1 MSAEWQYATNDSD
14 STKNAF
20 SNSNVENF
28 LDVGVDVFHAKSFF
42 YFFYFFY
49 FRYKYY
55 ERKSVRD
62 DSNDRK
68 DLGSSRN

>member
-42 YFFYFFY
+42 YFI
-49 FRYKYY
+49 YKYY